1 MVKQLSLKQAALSL
15 AAAAALGASG
25 HVSAQGVDSA
35 GSKLYPNYV
44 TDDMLLNADKDA
56 SNWLHYGRDY
66 QTTRYSPLKQVNK
79 DNVKKL
85 RPVWNLSFGVLE
97 GQDSQAV
104 VVNGTIYVT
113 TSFNKVISVDA
124 ATGKVNW
131 KYERELPGDV
141 FPKLCCDVVNR
152 GVAVY
157 KNKVYLATL
166 DAHIVAL
173 DNADRQ
179 SGLGQEDG

>member
-15 AAAAALGASG
+15 AAFAALGTSG
-25 HVSAQGVDSA
+25 YVSAQGLDSA
-35 GSKLYPNYV
+35 ESKLYPNYV

-56 SNWLHYGRDY
+56 SNWLLYGRDY

-79 DNVKKL
+79 DTVGKL
-85 RPVWNLSFGVLE
+85 KPVWNLSFGVLE

-104 VVNGTIYVT
+104 VVNGTVYVT
-113 TSFNKVISVDA
+113 TSFNKVIA
-124 ATGKVNW
+124 ADGNTGKILW
-131 KYERELPGDV
+131 KYDRELPGDV

-157 KNKVYLATL
+157 KNKV
-166 DAHIVAL
+166 
-173 DNADRQ
+173 
-179 SGLGQEDG
+179 